1 MDESTTSTITTT
13 EESVVENPELS
24 LVPPPP
30 SEPADSH
37 SRSHSELTT
46 EELVAKSIAPIKKHF
61 LRPPPLRASSNDAVS
76 QTTANAAP
84 APSQSTF
91 VKDKKSKR
99 QLKRERRQVLSLS
112 QNPNFLLFF
121 IFIHT
126 YSILYMLNE
135 AFR

>member
-24 LVPPPP
+24 LVPPLP

-61 LRPPPLRASSNDAVS
+61 LRPPPLRPSSNDAVS

-112 QNPNFLLFF
+112 LSLKTLTFCFF
-121 IFIHT
+121 SYSYIHT
-126 YSILYMLNE
+126 VYCIC
-135 AFR
+135 

>member
-24 LVPPPP
+24 LVPPLP

-135 AFR
+135 SFR